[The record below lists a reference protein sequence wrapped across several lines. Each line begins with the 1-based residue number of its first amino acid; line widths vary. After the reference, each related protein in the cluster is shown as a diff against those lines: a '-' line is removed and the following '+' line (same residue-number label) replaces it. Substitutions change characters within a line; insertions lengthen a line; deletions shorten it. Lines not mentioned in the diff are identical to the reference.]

1 MTWDF
6 STDPE
11 YQEKLDWARTFVKEK
26 VVPLDYAF
34 PKAQFTR
41 PMSPELKA
49 IVDPLKQEVK
59 DHGLWATQLGP
70 DLGGQGYGQLKLAL
84 LHEVIGI
91 TNWGASIFGTMA
103 PDTGNAEILAA
114 YGTED
119 QKSEYLQ
126 PLLGGDIVS
135 CFAMTEPLG
144 GADPSQFTT
153 QAVRDGEEW
162 VLTGDKYWASHAR
175 WAEFLIVMAVTDPD
189 APLTS
194 RMSMF
199 IVPKNTPGMTFVHQT
214 GLWGDGPDDGAHALI
229 EFRGA
234 RVPADSILGR
244 PGEAFAVS
252 QTRLGGGRLHAAMR
266 AIGSCQKAIDMM
278 AERALSRR
286 TKGELLAD
294 KQAVQ
299 MDIANSYAE
308 LAQFRLYVLYTAWQ
322 YDQTHDW
329 RAIRKDVSAI
339 QILVGKVIHDIA
351 RRAVHMHGALG
362 ISNELPLMQIL
373 HGGEIQAL
381 TDGPTEVHQVVLSK
395 LLLREYTAG
404 DPVWPSEFLP
414 HRREQARKDLGLA

>member
-1 MTWDF
+1 M
-6 STDPE
+6 E
-11 YQEKLDWARTFVKEK
+11 
-26 VVPLDYAF
+26 
-34 PKAQFTR
+34 
-41 PMSPELKA
+41 PELKA
-49 IVDPLKQEVK
+49 IVDPLKQEVR

-162 VLTGDKYWASHAR
+162 VITGDKYWASHAR

-189 APLTS
+189 APLTN

-199 IVPKNTPGMTFVHQT
+199 IVPKDTPGMTFVHQT
-214 GLWGDGPDDGAHALI
+214 GLWGDAPEDGAHALI

-299 MDIANSYAE
+299 MDIANSTRSWRRSGCTCST
-308 LAQFRLYVLYTAWQ
+308 RLGSTTRPTTGGRSARTSRRSRSWSARSSTTSPAGRCTCTGPWASATSSRSCRSCTA
-322 YDQTHDW
+322 
-329 RAIRKDVSAI
+329 
-339 QILVGKVIHDIA
+339 A
-351 RRAVHMHGALG
+351 R
-362 ISNELPLMQIL
+362 S
-373 HGGEIQAL
+373 
-381 TDGPTEVHQVVLSK
+381 
-395 LLLREYTAG
+395 
-404 DPVWPSEFLP
+404 
-414 HRREQARKDLGLA
+414 RR